1 MTLSEVIH
9 VLDGEFLCCHDK
21 ASMEISNVCASDLM
35 SDVLAFGTAGS
46 LLITGLTNAQS
57 VNTAEVADIAAVAYA
72 RGKRPADDVVRLAE
86 ERGLPVLVCALSLYG
101 ACGKLYEHGLAA
113 GSEIREP
120 Q

>member
-1 MTLSEVIH
+1 MTLTEVIH
-9 VLDGEFLCCHDK
+9 VLDGELLCCDDK
-21 ASMEISNVCASDLM
+21 VSTEITGVCASDLM

-57 VNTAEVADIAAVAYA
+57 VNTAEVADIVAIAYV

-86 ERGLPVLVCALSLYG
+86 EMGLPVLVCALSLYE
-101 ACGKLYEHGLAA
+101 ACGKMYEHGLAA